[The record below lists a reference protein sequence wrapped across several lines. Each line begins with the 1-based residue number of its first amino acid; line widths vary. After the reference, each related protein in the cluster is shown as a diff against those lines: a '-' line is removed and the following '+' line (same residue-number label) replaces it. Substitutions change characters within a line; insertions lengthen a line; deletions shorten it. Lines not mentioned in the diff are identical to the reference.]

1 VWTPIAVKNVL
12 AIAPGSYH
20 CLYLDRDGK
29 VFGTGAAS
37 ESQIGDQLDKVFF
50 FFFFCFAV
58 GSRFCFCNTHFYVL
72 LVQSGCCDVCV
83 STS

>member
-1 VWTPIAVKNVL
+1 MWTPIAVKNVL

-50 FFFFCFAV
+50 FFFFL
-58 GSRFCFCNTHFYVL
+58 FCCGISFLFLQYTFLCLACSIRVL
-72 LVQSGCCDVCV
+72 
-83 STS
+83 